1 MNLLPPNTTPF
12 EKRVVETASKA
23 TELNTNLSSLIRIDD
38 APTDF
43 LSILAWQFSV
53 DRWQDDWPDDVK
65 RAQIKNSIKV
75 HTYKGTNYA
84 LRSIV
89 ESFGY
94 SLTVHEWWQETPM
107 NEPGT
112 FQITVDTNG
121 KPLSERSY
129 KTLIE
134 LIQDAKPLTRE
145 LKGIELNVV
154 SVRGDTNI
162 ACAMYDGEDVTIY
175 PKQDTYQSIA
185 NIRIAQFGSDET
197 HVLPDLNTTEPFIV
211 YPFFYPQIKT
221 SCVIYGHDDTSVYPR
236 A

>member
-12 EKRVVETASKA
+12 ERKIVETASKA

-112 FQITVDTNG
+112 FQITIETNG
-121 KPLSERSY
+121 RALSEKTS
-129 KTLIE
+129 KTLVE
-134 LIQDAKPLTRE
+134 LLNDAKPLTRE
-145 LKGIELNVV
+145 LKGIEINVINV
-154 SVRGDTNI
+154 QGETNVACGCYGGD
-162 ACAMYDGEDVTIY
+162 DVTIY
-175 PKQDTYQSIA
+175 PKIDDPNSLIYPVFAFYEHEITSI
-185 NIRIAQFGSDET
+185 
-197 HVLPDLNTTEPFIV
+197 
-211 YPFFYPQIKT
+211 YPL
-221 SCVIYGHDDTSVYPR
+221 
-236 A
+236 

>member
-12 EKRVVETASKA
+12 ERKIVETASKA

-53 DRWQDDWPDDVK
+53 DRWQDDWSDDVK

-75 HTYKGTNYA
+75 HSHKGTNYA
-84 LRSIV
+84 LRQIV

-112 FQITVDTNG
+112 FQITIETNG
-121 KPLSERSY
+121 RALSEKTS
-129 KTLIE
+129 KTLVE
-134 LIQDAKPLTRE
+134 LLNDAKPLTRE
-145 LKGIELNVV
+145 LKGIEINVINV
-154 SVRGDTNI
+154 QGETNVACGCYGGD
-162 ACAMYDGEDVTIY
+162 DVTIY
-175 PKQDTYQSIA
+175 PKIDDPNSLIYPVFAFYEHEITSI
-185 NIRIAQFGSDET
+185 
-197 HVLPDLNTTEPFIV
+197 
-211 YPFFYPQIKT
+211 YPL
-221 SCVIYGHDDTSVYPR
+221 
-236 A
+236 